1 MISITTKV
9 KLAGAIAAGALSLCV
24 VGAAAAGGG
33 STTTLASTPTSVT
46 FTSPSGTT
54 LKVDNLSTTAPS
66 STALTFTNRGQCVSH
81 FATSKAF
88 ALPSSVA
95 GTKLSKNFHGKL
107 MSSSDLKQFCS
118 SFKASEP
125 TTAAS
130 PAESPEVEQPD
141 ATQSPEAEADNGSS
155 GKGKA
160 HQHGHGQTGAD
171 DNGSED

>member
-9 KLAGAIAAGALSLCV
+9 KLAGAIAAGALSLGV

-66 STALTFTNRGQCVSH
+66 STALTFTNQGQCVSH

-107 MSSSDLKQFCS
+107 LSSSDLKQFCA
-118 SFKASEP
+118 SFKASAP

-130 PAESPEVEQPD
+130 PAESPEVEQPEAAETPD
-141 ATQSPEAEADNGSS
+141 ATDNGSK
-155 GKGKA
+155 GKGNG
-160 HQHGHGQTGAD
+160 HQHNGHGESNGD
-171 DNGSED
+171 D